1 MKILNCTQTGA
12 SITLVQQLASS
23 GEGEIWQTDRPQML
37 AKLYYNPK
45 PERMQKL
52 AVMVAHPPCDPNA
65 QINHISFAWPTSLLQ
80 EQSGLLV
87 GFLMPR
93 VADAVELLDVYNPLR
108 RQLILPEFN
117 WLYLHATGMNIA
129 SLVWAIHNAG
139 YVLGDLKPQNILVTN
154 GALPSIIDTDS
165 FQVRHPETGE
175 LYRCPVGSEGFTPAE
190 LMDQDLTTLEQTEF
204 HDRFRLGVLLYLLL
218 FGEHPFKGRWVGKG
232 DSPDPNELVRQGWW
246 PYAPHSPIQPSVLT
260 SPLQIIH
267 PALQDCF
274 RRCFNA
280 GHLNPKAR
288 PSAQE
293 WVSVFKLAIPELK
306 RCRTVSTHFFSKT
319 DGHCYWCTRR
329 QQLGVD
335 IFPAPPNPVTE
346 RWIHWARQTQ
356 NRLKRSLEPISHA
369 LTVVRQQ
376 THTERW
382 SAWGQGLSQHPSWMM
397 QPNALFRRDHLAQ
410 VVGLRHNLIH
420 QIQRRPKMWWGSSMA
435 VGMTIVLSC
444 VIASAHHHAA
454 HLLPAEMGLTLIGLG
469 FCAVLAVACWFL
481 LRATA
486 RWQA

>member
-12 SITLVQQLASS
+12 SIALVRQLASS
-23 GEGEIWQTDRPQML
+23 GEGDIWQTDHPQML
-37 AKLYYNPK
+37 AKLYYHPK

-80 EQSGLLV
+80 EESGSFV

-93 VADAVELLDVYNPLR
+93 VVNAVELLEVYNPLR

-139 YVLGDLKPQNILVTN
+139 YVLGDLKPQNILVNN

-165 FQVRHPETGE
+165 FQVRHPKTGE

-190 LMDQDLTTLEQTEF
+190 LMDQDLTTIEQTEF

-218 FGEHPFKGRWVGKG
+218 FGEHPFKGRWVGEG

-260 SPLQIIH
+260 SPLHIIH
-267 PALQDCF
+267 PGLQDYF
-274 RRCFNA
+274 HRCFSV
-280 GHLNPKAR
+280 GHDNPRVR

-293 WVSVFKLAIPELK
+293 WVSVFKVALTELK
-306 RCRTVSTHFFSKT
+306 RCRTVNTHFFSKT
-319 DGHCYWCTRR
+319 DHHCHWCKRR
-329 QQLGVD
+329 KQLGVD
-335 IFPAPPNPVTE
+335 IFPAPLNPVTE
-346 RWIHWARQTQ
+346 RWRNLVQQGQNQLKQASHLIPQT
-356 NRLKRSLEPISHA
+356 LTPMLE
-369 LTVVRQQ
+369 Q
-376 THTERW
+376 TNAERW
-382 SAWGQGLSQHPSWMM
+382 SSLE
-397 QPNALFRRDHLAQ
+397 Q
-410 VVGLRHNLIH
+410 VARLRHLIVH
-420 QIQRRPKMWWGSSMA
+420 QVQRRPKVWWGGGIA
-435 VGMTIVLSC
+435 LGLTVLLSF
-444 VIASAHHHAA
+444 VITSIDKHSARI
-454 HLLPAEMGLTLIGLG
+454 LPEEVSLTLIGLG
-469 FCAVLAVACWFL
+469 FCVVLAVACWFL

-486 RWQA
+486 RWQS